1 VNNKRLLIVGAGTFG
16 RTIQEAAM
24 LSGYW
29 SECCFLDDSFPS
41 VSTYDGYSIIGTVSD
56 IGEVVESFN
65 GLVVA
70 IGNNHIR
77 KELLNKFLDL
87 NYPVVS
93 LIHPRAY
100 VSERATIG
108 RGSLIMAG
116 AVVGAHAS
124 LGIGCILNPNSVC
137 DHDCNM
143 ANFSHLGVGCVM
155 AGTTSMEEGA
165 WLRAGVGISYGTVV
179 PAWSV
184 LEPKL

>member
-1 VNNKRLLIVGAGTFG
+1 MNNKRLLIVGAGSFG
-16 RTIQEAAM
+16 RTIQESAL
-24 LSGYW
+24 LSGQW
-29 SECCFLDDSFPS
+29 SECCFLDDSFPLA
-41 VSTYDGYSIIGTVSD
+41 STYDRYNIIGTVSD
-56 IGEVVESFN
+56 IVEVVSKFD

-70 IGNNHIR
+70 IGNNQIR
-77 KELLNKFLDL
+77 KELLNTFIDL

-100 VSERATIG
+100 VSELATIG
-108 RGSLIMAG
+108 HGSLIMAG

-137 DHDCNM
+137 DHDCIM

-184 LEPKL
+184 LEPKI